1 MAEITRKRTGE
12 FLLGLFNNLIKAG
25 GPIKAADAIVQL
37 RNQFSL
43 TEYEKGIYPSGGMRF
58 DKIVRFAT
66 VDCVKAGWMEKHKG
80 HWVVTDLG
88 KEAIAKFKDPE
99 EFYREALRLYH
110 AWRNSSSDETLEN
123 KATGQVEEEEAAAA
137 ITFEQAD
144 EQAWEQIESHL
155 GRLPPYDF
163 QHLVAGLLKAMGYH
177 IAWVA
182 PPGKDGGVDI
192 IANQDPLGTKP
203 PRVKVQVKRQQQPVS
218 IDGLRTFMAL
228 LGEGDIGVFVSL
240 GGFTKDSQE
249 SARYQESRRVTLIDS
264 EKLTDL
270 WIEHFGKLEEEY
282 KSLFRLKPIYFLA
295 PQE

>member
-43 TEYEKGIYPSGGMRF
+43 TDYERGLYPSGGMRF

-88 KEAIAKFKDPE
+88 KEAVAKFKDPE

-137 ITFEQAD
+137 ITFEKAD

-228 LGEGDIGVFVSL
+228 LGDGDVGVFVSL